1 MRGLT
6 EASFGVVIA
15 YLVPGLV
22 ALSAVSE
29 WLPTVESW
37 LGNQSENASMG
48 GFLYGTL
55 AALASGL
62 TLSAIRWLTLD
73 QLHHVTGLPAPKW
86 DFSKLQQHFAAFAGA
101 VENHFRYY
109 QFYGNMLLAI
119 CLIPLAPTARGIW
132 LSTCAGWMLG
142 SVLIVVYFLAS
153 RDTLSKYYARTA
165 AMLVSVPSLQE
176 FSNDQRLPPS
186 ENQVAQDNGE
196 SANKAGDPTSAES
209 KESRVADNR

>member
-22 ALSAVSE
+22 ALSTVSE
-29 WLPTVESW
+29 LLPTVENW
-37 LGNQSENASMG
+37 LGVHDENASVG

-73 QLHHVTGLPAPKW
+73 QLHHVTGLPAPNW
-86 DFSKLQQHFAAFAGA
+86 DFSKLQQHFAAFEGA

-119 CLIPLAPTARGIW
+119 CLVPLAPNARGMW
-132 LSTCAGWMLG
+132 LSSCAGWILG
-142 SVLIVVYFLAS
+142 SLLIVVYFLAS
-153 RDTLSKYYARTA
+153 RDTLTKYYARTA
-165 AMLVSVPSLQE
+165 AMLVSSSSLQE
-176 FSNDQRLPPS
+176 FSYDQRLPPTQD
-186 ENQVAQDNGE
+186 QVAQDNGE
-196 SANKAGDPTSAES
+196 VANQASDPAGTES
-209 KESRVADNR
+209 E

>member
-6 EASFGVVIA
+6 ADSFGVVIA

-22 ALSAVSE
+22 ALSVVAE
-29 WLPTVESW
+29 LLPTVENW
-37 LGNQSENASMG
+37 LGVQGENASVG

-73 QLHHVTGLPAPKW
+73 QLHHVTGLPAPNW
-86 DFSKLQQHFAAFAGA
+86 DFSKLQQNFAAFEGA

-119 CLIPLAPTARGIW
+119 CLIPLAPNARGMW
-132 LSTCAGWMLG
+132 LSSCAGWILG
-142 SVLIVVYFLAS
+142 SLLIIVYFLAS

-165 AMLVSVPSLQE
+165 AMLVPVPSLQE
-176 FSNDQRLPPS
+176 LSHDQRLPPS
-186 ENQVAQDNGE
+186 QAQVAKDCGKNAYHTADPGGE
-196 SANKAGDPTSAES
+196 KA
-209 KESRVADNR
+209 